1 VHPSQLQPLALPHKV
16 IQTVFMQVF
25 TAKPAVKAEHDTTH
39 PVYSAA
45 APKASTLTA
54 HPLHAHVW
62 RACACLSRHLATARR
77 HCRSKSC
84 LSYLAHTRFAER
96 GYSVWPPPW

>member
-1 VHPSQLQPLALPHKV
+1 MLGRQSQLR
-16 IQTVFMQVF
+16 
-25 TAKPAVKAEHDTTH
+25 
-39 PVYSAA
+39 S
-45 APKASTLTA
+45 
-54 HPLHAHVW
+54 HVW